1 MSGSVNYVELLGKA
15 QLGDGESMSRLTRLV
30 EERLFAYILR
40 LTLNNDLAQDLS
52 QDTLLTM
59 VKSLKRLKFEHEEQ
73 FLSWLFQTAWGKVHS
88 HFRNQQQEKSR
99 QMSAVDREQFL
110 SKCTSGDHCDGLQA
124 LMRKELSATIFEAM
138 AKLRDRQR
146 NVLVL
151 RCFEQMPY
159 SEIASIMNCSELTA
173 QVLFFRAKRSLKR
186 QLSRQGFDKGSL
198 LIALGLFA
206 RLTRP
211 AKASFA
217 TTSVTATST
226 KVGLTATV
234 IGAVGTKLGILVA
247 TGITAAALTIG
258 GITMTAMNND
268 NVPKGPEVTFLN
280 PIPDGDDWFG
290 RPIAMVGDNILIG
303 ACGDDV
309 GANDAGAAYLF
320 DSNGT
325 LLQTFHSA
333 TPAAGDYFG
342 MAIATLGSKIL
353 IGAPGE
359 DVGAT
364 DAGAAYL
371 FDASGTLLQ
380 TFQDPAAADYDW
392 FGSAVALVGSNI
404 LVSAPGDDS
413 AGTDAGAVYLF
424 NARGALLQTFLGP
437 ASEAEVWF
445 GSAVAVVGNNILVGA
460 PGDDTGGTDAGAV
473 YLYDRSGTLLQSF
486 LNPTPAIDDRF
497 GYCTATL
504 GNNVLVGAPRD
515 DSGATNAG
523 AVYLFDPNGSL
534 LQTFLNPT
542 PEAEDSFGSRGIV
555 PVGSNILIGVP
566 RDDTGGRDS
575 GIAYLFAPDGT
586 LLQNFLNPTPEP
598 NDRFGA
604 AVAGMGNNVLI
615 SAPGD
620 HSGKNRGGAVYL
632 YEVPVF
638 NKNRTSSA
646 FN

>member
-1 MSGSVNYVELLGKA
+1 MSGSVNYVELFGKA
-15 QLGDGESMSRLTRLV
+15 QLGDGESMSRLARLV

-52 QDTLLTM
+52 QETLLTM

-110 SKCTSGDHCDGLQA
+110 SKCTSGNHRDGLQA

-138 AKLRDRQR
+138 AKLRDGHR

-217 TTSVTATST
+217 TTTVTATST

-247 TGITAAALTIG
+247 TAITAAALTIG

-290 RPIAMVGDNILIG
+290 RPIAVVGDNILIG

-325 LLQTFHSA
+325 LVQTFHSA

-342 MAIATLGSKIL
+342 MAITALGSKIL
-353 IGAPGE
+353 VGAPGE

-392 FGSAVALVGSNI
+392 FGTAVVLVGSNI

-413 AGTDAGAVYLF
+413 AGTDAGV
-424 NARGALLQTFLGP
+424 
-437 ASEAEVWF
+437 
-445 GSAVAVVGNNILVGA
+445 
-460 PGDDTGGTDAGAV
+460 
-473 YLYDRSGTLLQSF
+473 
-486 LNPTPAIDDRF
+486 
-497 GYCTATL
+497 
-504 GNNVLVGAPRD
+504 
-515 DSGATNAG
+515 
-523 AVYLFDPNGSL
+523 VYLFDPNGSL

-542 PEAEDSFGSRGIV
+542 RDAKAWFGTAVAVLGSNILVGAPGDDTGATDAGAVYLFDPSGALLQTFLNPTPDVDDRFGYSIATLGDNVLVGAPRDDAGATDAGAVYLFGPNGTLLQEFLNPTPETEDSFGSWGIAL
-555 PVGSNILIGVP
+555 VGGNVLVGVSH
-566 RDDTGGRDS
+566 DNTAGRNS
-575 GIAYLFAPDGT
+575 GAAYLFAPDGT
-586 LLQNFLNPTPEP
+586 VVHTFLNPTPEP
-598 NDRFGA
+598 NDWFGA
-604 AVAGMGNNVLI
+604 AVAPMGNNVLI
-615 SAPGD
+615 GAPQD
-620 HSGKNRGGAVYL
+620 SSGKNHGGAAYL
-632 YEVPVF
+632 FEVPAF
-638 NKNRTSSA
+638 NKD
-646 FN
+646 